1 MWQTRW
7 ARHRSACPPLSILG
21 EICSL
26 PKYENIDFILG
37 KQGIKVPSS
46 HFCRLCQDIP
56 GKQCIGAPRCA
67 CGHFTIPASNACV
80 YIHTGENSVFLAQ
93 QHPKPFNNFSA
104 IYESDCVEIWLR
116 TVPALFDIYEERH
129 RRIFLRL
136 CLWKLCI
143 SLCSPRF
150 HSSAV
155 EWLLPVL
162 SLRCPEVQGS
172 SDCRLQCP
180 ESCRSRKPTA

>member
-1 MWQTRW
+1 MLARLYPFWEKYAACRSTKRW
-7 ARHRSACPPLSILG
+7 ISYLASRASRYPHRIFAIYVKTYL
-21 EICSL
+21 
-26 PKYENIDFILG
+26 
-37 KQGIKVPSS
+37 
-46 HFCRLCQDIP
+46 
-56 GKQCIGAPRCA
+56 
-67 CGHFTIPASNACV
+67 ASNASGRLDALAVILQYPQAMPV

-104 IYESDCVEIWLR
+104 INESDCVEIWLR

-136 CLWKLCI
+136 CLWKLCV

-162 SLRCPEVQGS
+162 SLRCPGVQGS

-180 ESCRSRKPTA
+180 GSYRSRKPTA